1 MAAQNASIVLV
12 GLQSKRTY
20 VVDVYAPDAAGTL
33 LTFNPTGAAAS
44 TSPSTFRVPEDVV
57 IRDLTIAASP
67 TATNVAL
74 NINGAVIAGG
84 VIRWANQLNTLP
96 FRTPVNIPVK
106 AGDFLGGTQAA

>member
-1 MAAQNASIVLV
+1 MAAQNGSMTLV

-20 VVDVYAPDAAGTL
+20 IIDFYAPDAAATL

-57 IRDLTIAASP
+57 IRDLSIAASP

-74 NINGAVIAGG
+74 NVNGSVIVGA

-96 FRTPVNIPVK
+96 FRPALNIPIK
-106 AGDFLGGTQAA
+106 SGDFIGGIQAA